1 MNPTKQAQ
9 EQAYE
14 ITNIKER
21 LWKLGNKGEQSNKL
35 IRSKNWIGKFED
47 WITKENIWE
56 NHTECN

>member
-1 MNPTKQAQ
+1 
-9 EQAYE
+9 
-14 ITNIKER
+14 